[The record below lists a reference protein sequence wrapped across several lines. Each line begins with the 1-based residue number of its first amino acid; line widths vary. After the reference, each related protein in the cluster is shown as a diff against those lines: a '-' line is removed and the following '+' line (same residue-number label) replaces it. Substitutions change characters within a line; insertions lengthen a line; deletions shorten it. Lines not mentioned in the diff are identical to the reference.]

1 MFLAVRHVMSANSG
15 LITAGQAR
23 DCGLTSCQITQLVR
37 VGALVVV
44 RRGVYADAE
53 VWHSLDEDRGQPR
66 LRTRAAIATMRRGF
80 VVSHDSSAHE
90 HELEILTPPHPF
102 VHITRPGSTAAWTRA
117 GVKHHLATFGKD
129 QVEIRNG
136 LAVLDLARTAVDIAR
151 ELGRPYGEIACDA
164 VRRRGVSRAQL
175 EEASAVMV
183 NWPHIRGT
191 RRAIA
196 FSDPRA
202 ANLAETLGRLFV
214 EELGLAPDDLQF
226 PVQIRDTVR
235 WGDILVGRHLFEVDG
250 HLKLRAPDDGGVAE
264 VPAHEVVWAEKKRD
278 RDLAHEGLGTSHIV
292 WQDFWPPHRA
302 SALKRARAEYDE
314 TVQRFGT
321 VLPERLARQAR
332 EIRDRRG
339 A

>member
-1 MFLAVRHVMSANSG
+1 MYLALRHVMAANSG
-15 LITAGQAR
+15 LVTTGQAR

-53 VWHSLDEDRGQPR
+53 HWHALDEDRGQPR

-90 HELEILTPPHPF
+90 HELEILTPPHPY

-117 GVKHHLATFGKD
+117 GVKHHLAAFAKD
-129 QVEIRNG
+129 QVVPCNEVE
-136 LAVLDLARTAVDIAR
+136 VLDLARTAVDIAR

-164 VRRRGVSRAQL
+164 VRRRGVSLAQL
-175 EEASAVMV
+175 EDAGAVMV
-183 NWPHIRGT
+183 NWPHIRRA
-191 RRAIA
+191 RRAIY

-214 EELGLAPDDLQF
+214 EELGLVPDDLQF
-226 PVQIRDTVR
+226 PVQVRESVR
-235 WGDILVGRHLFEVDG
+235 WGDILVGCHLFEIDG
-250 HLKLRAPDDGGVAE
+250 HLKLRAPADGGVAE
-264 VPAHEVVWAEKKRD
+264 LPAHEVVWAEKKRD
-278 RDLAHEGLGTSHIV
+278 RDLAREGLGTSHIV

-302 SALKRARAEYDE
+302 SALKRVRAEYDE
-314 TVQRFGT
+314 SVQRFGI
-321 VLPERLARQAR
+321 VLPERLVRQAR
-332 EIRDRRG
+332 EIRGRRG